1 MRKLKLESLQVESF
15 MTTGIE
21 PQRRG
26 TVAGHADVPAYPVT
40 TGPVVNP
47 GTGTIGAHTYDA
59 RECGETNYMDCTYG
73 CSVRCSYGTGCRD
86 ACWSYYEPGEPV
98 VAHPL

>member
-15 MTTGIE
+15 VTTQAAGG
-21 PQRRG
+21 RG
-26 TVAGHADVPAYPVT
+26 TVAAHADVPIYPE
-40 TGPVVNP
+40 TGQPTVNT

-73 CSVRCSYGTGCRD
+73 CTVRCSYGSGCRD
-86 ACWSYYEPGEPV
+86 VCWSYYEPGEPAV
-98 VAHPL
+98 GPR